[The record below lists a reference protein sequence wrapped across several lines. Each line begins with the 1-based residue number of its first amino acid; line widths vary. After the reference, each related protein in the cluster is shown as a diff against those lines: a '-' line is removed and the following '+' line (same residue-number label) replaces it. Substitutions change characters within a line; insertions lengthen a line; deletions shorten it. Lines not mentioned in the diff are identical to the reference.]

1 MSDARTFRRLC
12 IQMSAAGYGE
22 MGYFMSL
29 SVEELMEIVD
39 EVGQIAR
46 ERRKMLKKRS

>member
-22 MGYFMSL
+22 LGYFMRL
-29 SVEELMEIVD
+29 PIGELMEVAE
-39 EVGQIAR
+39 EVGKIAK
-46 ERRKMLKKRS
+46 ERREKLKKRS